1 MSWLALCVH
10 DKKRNAGENEVRQN
24 KVKVMLKIRGQSNDQ
39 AKGRSKHIK
48 SFFMQYFGIVIMFKA
63 IIKILIET

>member
-1 MSWLALCVH
+1 
-10 DKKRNAGENEVRQN
+10 
-24 KVKVMLKIRGQSNDQ
+24 MLKIRGQSNDQ